1 MCVAHYG
8 VLKQRSLTANGI
20 MFRNEEGSDDIA
32 HPDSEAE
39 LGDDGHRT
47 LPGVRDV
54 LREHQS
60 KTGFPKAPDPDAL
73 VKHAKK
79 LNGWDGVVSGAD
91 KEINVQS
98 SLLSISKSS
107 YMLMVSLLRMVSARL
122 KAMLVQDIVGPR
134 WMVKR
139 ESEVSISACL

>member
-1 MCVAHYG
+1 MP
-8 VLKQRSLTANGI
+8 
-20 MFRNEEGSDDIA
+20 RNEEGSDDIA

-39 LGDDGHRT
+39 LVDDGHRV

-60 KTGFPKAPDPDAL
+60 KTGVPKAPNPDAL

-79 LNGWDGVVSGAD
+79 LNGWVGPVSSAD
-91 KEINVQS
+91 EEVNVQS

-107 YMLMVSLLRMVSARL
+107 SMLMVSLFRTVSASL
-122 KAMLVQDIVGPR
+122 KAMLVQDIVGP
-134 WMVKR
+134 
-139 ESEVSISACL
+139 